1 MGAAQFNTNASTV
14 PTTTVRNAPLPSH
27 TSSYKMTS
35 CLFNATNTF
44 LLAEKGVVLFVKSS
58 LLLELRWQF
67 KVTHWEP
74 LGTGG
79 LKGNGIMDIDVA
91 TLSYDSAM
99 KSVPR
104 HPFYNVTLLQHNWFR
119 HNLQKL
125 KQNLLSHW
133 CINKVQPQL
142 NMCMNNWPVSPSC
155 NGFSME

>member
-1 MGAAQFNTNASTV
+1 
-14 PTTTVRNAPLPSH
+14 
-27 TSSYKMTS
+27 MTS
-35 CLFNATNTF
+35 CLFNANNTF
-44 LLAEKGVVLFVKSS
+44 LLAEKGVVLIVKSS

-67 KVTHWEP
+67 TVTHWEP

-104 HPFYNVTLLQHNWFR
+104 HPFYNVTLLPQNWFR

-155 NGFSME
+155 NGFPWNKKSCNNHSTIQFPSYLYPVTSSLVR